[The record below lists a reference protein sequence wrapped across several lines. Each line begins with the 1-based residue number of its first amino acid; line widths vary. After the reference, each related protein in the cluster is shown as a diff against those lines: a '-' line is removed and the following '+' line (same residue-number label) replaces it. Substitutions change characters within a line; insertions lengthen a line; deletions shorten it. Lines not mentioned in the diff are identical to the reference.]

1 MRTALWDRGSAP
13 DKPEGRMGSA
23 PRGGLLSRN
32 LVLLTVLLVGLGAL
46 PARAQDS
53 APDALFGLP
62 LVVRE
67 GGWARYVNTSPDGPL
82 QFVIKMGGS
91 GRYEG
96 KRGRWVVVELDVPAT
111 GRVGFDFLVEGER
124 FSAKSVLL
132 LRLRVPGRPPS
143 DTPAPFNQPGAD
155 RQPHPLREGT
165 ETVAGKKLEVK
176 EYSYAGGI
184 IAQWSASVPV
194 LGLVRVSGN
203 QSFELEAFG
212 VGGDPWKAA
221 TASGR

>member
-1 MRTALWDRGSAP
+1 M
-13 DKPEGRMGSA
+13 GRS
-23 PRGGLLSRN
+23 
-32 LVLLTVLLVGLGAL
+32 VLLLAVLFMGLAAL
-46 PARAQDS
+46 PARAQDR

-67 GGWARYVNTSPDGPL
+67 GGWARYVNMSPDGPA
-82 QFVIKMGGS
+82 QFVIKMGGP

-96 KRGRWVVVELDVPAT
+96 KRGRWVLLEIDVPAT

-132 LRLRVPGRPPS
+132 MRLRVPGRPPS

-155 RQPHPLREGT
+155 RQPHLLRQGS
-165 ETVAGKKLEVK
+165 ETIAGKKLAVT

-184 IAQWSASVPV
+184 TAQWSPAVPA
-194 LGLVRVSGN
+194 LGLVRVSGT
-203 QSFELEAFG
+203 QSFQLEAFG

-221 TASGR
+221 TAAGR

>member
-1 MRTALWDRGSAP
+1 MGTALWDRCSAP
-13 DKPEGRMGSA
+13 DKSGGRKRMTDRVARS
-23 PRGGLLSRN
+23 

-46 PARAQDS
+46 PSWAQGS

-62 LVVRE
+62 LVIRE
-67 GGWARYVNTSPDGPL
+67 GGWARYVNTSPDGPPR
-82 QFVIKMGGS
+82 FVIKQGGA
-91 GRYEG
+91 GRHEG
-96 KRGRWVVVELDVPAT
+96 KRGRWVIVELDVPAT

-132 LRLRVPGRPPS
+132 MRLRVPGRPPT
-143 DTPAPFNQPGAD
+143 DTPAPFNKPGAD
-155 RQPHPLREGT
+155 RQPHPLREST

-184 IAQWSASVPV
+184 TAQWSASVPV
-194 LGLVRVSGN
+194 LGLVSVSGA